1 MKREQSNA
9 STERILALLVLLLQG
24 EHNRDEI
31 LSSIPAYGRGAAPAS
46 QVKMFERD
54 LSTLERAGLHVE
66 RDKIYRGVVLYS
78 VPPQQFRKDTDER
91 DVKQPTAHAIS
102 ARLSEQEQS

>member
-31 LSSIPAYGRGAAPAS
+31 FMSIAEYSRGATDGA
-46 QVKMFERD
+46 QRKVFERD

-66 RDKIYRGVVLYS
+66 RDKIARGMVLYS
-78 VPPQQFRKDTDER
+78 IPPEQFRR
-91 DVKQPTAHAIS
+91 V
-102 ARLSEQEQS
+102 LSDN

>member
-1 MKREQSNA
+1 MKREQSNK

-24 EHNRDEI
+24 EYNRDEI
-31 LSSIPAYGRGAAPAS
+31 LMSIADYHRGATVAS
-46 QVKMFERD
+46 QIKMFERD

-78 VPPQQFRKDTDER
+78 VPPQQFRRHINDEPMPR
-91 DVKQPTAHAIS
+91 A
-102 ARLSEQEQS
+102 